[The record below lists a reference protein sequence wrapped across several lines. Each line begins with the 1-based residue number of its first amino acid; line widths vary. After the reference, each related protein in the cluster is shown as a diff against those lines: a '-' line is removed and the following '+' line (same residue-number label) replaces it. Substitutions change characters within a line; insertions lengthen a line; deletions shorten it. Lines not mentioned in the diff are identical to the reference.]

1 LGKKD
6 KIIHPKVKGTEMVF
20 RSISLPASLVEDL
33 KLLKESFEKV
43 WYKGGEKERV
53 TYEKIFERLL
63 SKSVLGRVES
73 DVYKEFMKAKETRKE
88 FPAVVTR
95 ATGGA
100 ISGIFKRMQSNGDSL
115 MEEAMKEQ
123 DEAKAAFKGERRA
136 NGSDSPA
143 PTEDQE
149 QSPEPV
155 ATPEVPADPT
165 EGEVWLKGYYFEQN
179 GVRIDAFVGTKGA
192 AFYCRLYGRNTGIGT
207 MMYDHHFKFYNSD
220 GIELTK
226 EQAETISRRIK
237 NHDEFEANH

>member
-1 LGKKD
+1 MGKKD

-73 DVYKEFMKAKETRKE
+73 DVYEEFKKAKETRKE

-95 ATGGA
+95 ATRGA
-100 ISGIFKRMQSNGDSL
+100 VSGIFKRMQGNGTSL
-115 MEEAMKEQ
+115 MEEALKEQ
-123 DEAKAAFKGERRA
+123 EKAKTALEEDLRA
-136 NGSDSPA
+136 SAGDSPA
-143 PTEDQE
+143 PAEDQV
-149 QSPEPV
+149 QSPESA

-165 EGEVWLKGYYFEQN
+165 EGEV
-179 GVRIDAFVGTKGA
+179 
-192 AFYCRLYGRNTGIGT
+192 
-207 MMYDHHFKFYNSD
+207 
-220 GIELTK
+220 
-226 EQAETISRRIK
+226 
-237 NHDEFEANH
+237 